1 MESCNYLI
9 NLLYNNVMQYTII
22 FLNIFIELYLNVLYI
37 ISEGVDNMIKRVT
50 FSLDEDL
57 VRRLK
62 EFSQETMI
70 PQSKIVEKGIENIIN
85 KKTD

>member
-22 FLNIFIELYLNVLYI
+22 FLNIFIELYLNVLYTF
-37 ISEGVDNMIKRVT
+37 SKGVDNMIKRVT

-62 EFSQETMI
+62 KFSQETMI
-70 PQSKIVEKGIENIIN
+70 PQSKIVEKGIESIISKN
-85 KKTD
+85 ND

>member
-1 MESCNYLI
+1 M
-9 NLLYNNVMQYTII
+9 T
-22 FLNIFIELYLNVLYI
+22 
-37 ISEGVDNMIKRVT
+37 KRVT

-70 PQSKIVEKGIENIIN
+70 PQSKIVEKGIESIIS
-85 KKTD
+85 KKND

>member
-1 MESCNYLI
+1 
-9 NLLYNNVMQYTII
+9 MQYTII

-70 PQSKIVEKGIENIIN
+70 PQSKIDEKGIENIIN

>member
-22 FLNIFIELYLNVLYI
+22 FLNIFIELYLNVLYTF
-37 ISEGVDNMIKRVT
+37 SKGVDNMIKRVT

-70 PQSKIVEKGIENIIN
+70 PQSKIVEKGIENIIS